1 MSHTESVLAPQVV
14 KTFVTTRCFE
24 GFFHRELLETFSS
37 GVRSETCI
45 ETFLM
50 STRQTHF
57 ENIHKVPAIDLVH
70 LHSRGLLH
78 LPTINLISYK
88 DV

>member
-1 MSHTESVLAPQVV
+1 M
-14 KTFVTTRCFE
+14 
-24 GFFHRELLETFSS
+24 ELLEKISL

-50 STRQTHF
+50 STQQTHF
-57 ENIHKVPAIDLVH
+57 ENIHKVLAMDLVH
-70 LHSRGLLH
+70 HHNRGLLH
-78 LPTINLISYK
+78 FPTSNWISYG